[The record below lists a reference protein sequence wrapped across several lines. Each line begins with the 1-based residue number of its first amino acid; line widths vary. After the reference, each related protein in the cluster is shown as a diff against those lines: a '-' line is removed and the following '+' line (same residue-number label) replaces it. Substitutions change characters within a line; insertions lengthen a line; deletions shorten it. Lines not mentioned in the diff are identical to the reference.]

1 MILTPEEQ
9 ALLGARKRM
18 LAAGEA
24 LDAAYAALRSAIA
37 TGHPDEAVR
46 AVVEGCKGLAGPAA
60 DFDDACR
67 AYDAAF
73 RAAYDRSK
81 P

>member
-1 MILTPEEQ
+1 MTLTPEEQ
-9 ALLGARKRM
+9 ALLDARKRM

-37 TGHPDEAVR
+37 TGAGSLLGEF
-46 AVVEGCKGLAGPAA
+46 LASLETPAE
-60 DFDDACR
+60 DYDRACR
-67 AYDAAF
+67 AYDAAY
-73 RAAYDRSK
+73 RTAYDRSK